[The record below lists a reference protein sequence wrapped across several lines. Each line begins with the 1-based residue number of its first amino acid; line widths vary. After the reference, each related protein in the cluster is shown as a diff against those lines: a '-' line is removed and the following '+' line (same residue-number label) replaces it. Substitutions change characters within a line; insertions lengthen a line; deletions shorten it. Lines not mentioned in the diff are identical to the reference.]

1 MVQDEE
7 REDRDGEEKK
17 KKKGLKNFQ
26 KNLDFFRN
34 KKKRKDKGKIKRSK
48 ERRIRIL
55 MKTTMS

>member
-34 KKKRKDKGKIKRSK
+34 KKKK
-48 ERRIRIL
+48 EG
-55 MKTTMS
+55 